1 MTTDFEVWLWED
13 FKALDSTFSSQVV
26 CFGESCKYSPKDDNM
41 YERLS
46 NLGMHFIEVH
56 SFKQDAYR

>member
-1 MTTDFEVWLWED
+1 MTTDFEVWGKTSKHG
-13 FKALDSTFSSQVV
+13 FKVSSQVV